1 MTAPMTA
8 PMTALPMTALMTPV
22 LSWPPEAY
30 LWFKTLHIVG
40 VVVWFAGLFY
50 LVRLFIYHR
59 EAEELEPALK
69 AAFQSQYALMEQRLA
84 NIITTPG
91 MVVAV
96 AMAVGL
102 VSINPAWLQQGWM
115 HAKLAFVAA
124 LLAYHLFCYRLM
136 GQLRQGSCRWGPR
149 QLRAFN
155 ELPTLLLVVVVMLV
169 VFKNQ
174 FPTGAAT
181 WFVVALVLAMA
192 ASIQLYARWRRL
204 RAERAGLVAAAATA
218 LAAPGPGWADRS
230 QGARGDGGGAA
241 D

>member
-1 MTAPMTA
+1 MPLLA
-8 PMTALPMTALMTPV
+8 

-59 EAEELEPALK
+59 EAEELEESLRS
-69 AAFQSQYALMEQRLA
+69 AFQVQYALMERRLA

-96 AMAVGL
+96 VCAVGL
-102 VSINPAWLQQGWM
+102 LSVNPTWLQQSWM
-115 HAKLAFVAA
+115 HAKMAFVAA
-124 LLAYHLFCYRLM
+124 LLAYHAFCYRLM
-136 GQLRQGSCRWGPR
+136 DQLNRGTCNWSPK
-149 QLRAFN
+149 QLRALN
-155 ELPTLLLVVVVMLV
+155 ELPTLLLVIVVMLV

-181 WFVVALVLAMA
+181 WFIVALVVFMA
-192 ASIQLYARWRRL
+192 ASIQFYARWRRL
-204 RAERAGLVAAAATA
+204 RAERWSPSA
-218 LAAPGPGWADRS
+218 
-230 QGARGDGGGAA
+230 
-241 D
+241 